1 MKYLSIEEIL
11 KIKKLRNLI
20 VWGNYDSKRNNRRY

>member
-1 MKYLSIEEIL
+1 MKNISIEE
-11 KIKKLRNLI
+11 KKKKKKLRNLI

>member
-1 MKYLSIEEIL
+1 MKYLSAEEAI
-11 KIKKLRNLI
+11 KIKKLRNMI